1 MKRRRLHGKQPAC
14 HLTIDQ
20 DDAEDVDVSA
30 AQSPQADWAMVPEH
44 EIDGLQVE
52 QADPD
57 LPVHEDSAQDASA
70 PSQRFDFL
78 SPRTVNTIVSSLLQS
93 KTDEELHSLTVARV
107 LQDALAK
114 SAGKVS
120 ETELTEKRDDF
131 IAACMKL
138 IPKELA
144 RRLVTAVA
152 SQSKPQSEA
161 AALQPVGIDS
171 QTYQKSYFVTIS
183 GLPESPEPSREEMQR
198 TMLQAFREAGY
209 SKETKVTHLA
219 IFRETHRRGGV
230 HFHIATCVSERCR
243 CLPWKK
249 ALAKH
254 GIAAHFQHIQI
265 QGWAKHRKMQ
275 YQCML
280 RYCFV
285 PTAKKP
291 LASLDPE
298 PLLYHCSGR
307 HPPLIDAIQGELDA
321 EAITLSVQ
329 EKFLQRAEHGKPGE
343 SRFQVSCICFGA
355 LFAPKNDC

>member
-1 MKRRRLHGKQPAC
+1 
-14 HLTIDQ
+14 
-20 DDAEDVDVSA
+20 
-30 AQSPQADWAMVPEH
+30 
-44 EIDGLQVE
+44 
-52 QADPD
+52 
-57 LPVHEDSAQDASA
+57 
-70 PSQRFDFL
+70 
-78 SPRTVNTIVSSLLQS
+78 
-93 KTDEELHSLTVARV
+93 
-107 LQDALAK
+107 
-114 SAGKVS
+114 
-120 ETELTEKRDDF
+120 
-131 IAACMKL
+131 
-138 IPKELA
+138 
-144 RRLVTAVA
+144 
-152 SQSKPQSEA
+152 
-161 AALQPVGIDS
+161 
-171 QTYQKSYFVTIS
+171 
-183 GLPESPEPSREEMQR
+183 
-198 TMLQAFREAGY
+198 MLQAFREAGY

-243 CLPWKK
+243 WLPWKK

-307 HPPLIDAIQGELDA
+307 HRPLIDAIQGELDA